1 MPEASAARICE
12 SCAGTFFPESLADVL
27 SYRSLR
33 HEKMEKPE
41 AWHMTDALHRS
52 LSSYIPNDSAVDA
65 DATVKLFDLPR
76 CESELKHAQPSA
88 D

>member
-1 MPEASAARICE
+1 MPICE

-41 AWHMTDALHRS
+41 AWHMTAALEQS
-52 LSSYIPNDSAVDA
+52 LAEFLPRVGEANR
-65 DATVKLFDLPR
+65 TVALFGLPR
-76 CESELKHAQPSA
+76 CESEMKRLPAPPSA